1 MKKLI
6 DFIKENYPSV
16 TNNTY
21 LLDRTARIA
30 MIKDEDIVIVQKYV
44 YNSSKGEYI
53 RVNTAPNVYV
63 RVYLDDIYHTPT
75 KIKRK
80 NIFKKNRKEEKK

>member
-6 DFIKENYPSV
+6 DFIKDNYPV
-16 TNNTY
+16 VMEGTY

-30 MIKDEDIVIVQKYV
+30 MIKDEDVVIVQKYV

-63 RVYLDDIYHTPT
+63 RVYLDNVKEQRHE
-75 KIKRK
+75 KRSLFKKRK
-80 NIFKKNRKEEKK
+80 